1 MAASRETYLEAYEGK
16 MSQIKEINNKAYDWL
31 TKEFPKKAWCKHTKK
46 LRRRKPDEE
55 TRPTKLRRE
64 NTKNKCKRCLQYGH
78 NTQTCKEQPMAA
90 VDGFEAQ
97 DVGTGI
103 PTAVDSIETSG
114 FEAQAVGFEI
124 PTTGTTFVASG
135 IEA

>member
-1 MAASRETYLEAYEGK
+1 MK
-16 MSQIKEINNKAYDWL
+16 
-31 TKEFPKKAWCKHTKK
+31 
-46 LRRRKPDEE
+46 
-55 TRPTKLRRE
+55 RE